1 MKAIILCGGQGSRL
15 REHTEFVP
23 KGLVEIGGRPI
34 MWHIM
39 KLYAHHGITDFVLC
53 LGYKGEVIKDYFLN
67 YHAMQND
74 FTVNLGSLDDIR
86 YHGRHREEA
95 WNVTLVDTGPDTL
108 TAERILRVREH
119 IEDDTFLV
127 TYCDGV
133 SDVNMSDLIRFHREQ
148 GRLATFTGVRD
159 VSRFGVVQEENGKVL
174 GFKEKPQLEDRIN
187 AGFFVF
193 DPGSLGYFEGQK
205 GMLEDVVL
213 PSLASDGELSMHK
226 HEGFLHCMD
235 TYRDML
241 KLEGLWRDCAPWKV
255 WE

>member
-86 YHGRHREEA
+86 FHGRHREEA

-148 GRLATFTGVRD
+148 GRLATEVMVADAQRAR
-159 VSRFGVVQEENGKVL
+159 SQS
-174 GFKEKPQLEDRIN
+174 P
-187 AGFFVF
+187 
-193 DPGSLGYFEGQK
+193 SLGRQ
-205 GMLEDVVL
+205 
-213 PSLASDGELSMHK
+213 
-226 HEGFLHCMD
+226 
-235 TYRDML
+235 RD
-241 KLEGLWRDCAPWKV
+241 RAPPRTPTR
-255 WE
+255 